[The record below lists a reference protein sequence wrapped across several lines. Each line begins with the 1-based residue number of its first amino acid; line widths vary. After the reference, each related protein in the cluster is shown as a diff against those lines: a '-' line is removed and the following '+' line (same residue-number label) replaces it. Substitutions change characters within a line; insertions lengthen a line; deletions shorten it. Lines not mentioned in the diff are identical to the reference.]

1 MSHEVGDLSDLSSSG
16 WQMSSAAQGTKLR
29 MYLLKIL
36 VLTIIIFAGF
46 CKPSFAELY
55 KFTDAE
61 SNIHIT
67 DNLDAVP
74 VAQRPRTQPAEARV
88 DQRPLENAKKPSGP
102 AKAVKKEPSTAAV
115 SSTPTSTLPQQKDS
129 GFNIIVQ
136 SVVSAI
142 PSGDASKLPP
152 EYRDQFKDVM
162 KSSSIPPEGSTASCN
177 EFKSGLNQDMDKIL
191 QTIRELAAEKKKGEL
206 GILAKAKGI
215 WTLKSVGWVVYRMM
229 NGQEQCVKEYQK
241 ENEARFTAMTKEIDG
256 LTAEVNDK

>member
-16 WQMSSAAQGTKLR
+16 WQMSSAAQGTRLP
-29 MYLLKIL
+29 MSLLKIL
-36 VLTIIIFAGF
+36 VLTIIIFAGL

-55 KFTDAE
+55 RFTDAE
-61 SNIHIT
+61 GNIHIT

-74 VAQRPRTQPAEARV
+74 VAQQPRTHPAEARV
-88 DQRPLENAKKPSGP
+88 DQRPLENAKKPSEP
-102 AKAVKKEPSTAAV
+102 AEASKKEPRTAAV
-115 SSTPTSTLPQQKDS
+115 SSPLPSTLPQQKD
-129 GFNIIVQ
+129 GGLNIIVQ
-136 SVVSAI
+136 SAVSAI
-142 PSGDASKLPP
+142 PSGAASKLPP

-162 KSSSIPPEGSTASCN
+162 QSSSIPPEGSTASCN

-215 WTLKSVGWVVYRMM
+215 WTLRSVGWVVYRMM

-256 LTAEVNDK
+256 LTAEVKDK